1 MEGWSSR
8 FPLLS
13 YVDDRIGYRFGPPDI
28 LILRD
33 TTAARGFQRPS
44 TPHDLDF
51 SSSLSLVIKSVTSVA
66 RVGGV
71 YIYIYISVPLPLTSI
86 PIEASIKRSARADE
100 AARFDKARI
109 LSVLFFQRFYLF
121 FSLSPLG
128 RFSFASF
135 TDPRE
140 SPDFIRG
147 SRYFPWKK
155 KDGKEA
161 SSDRSLQVGWINFR
175 NGLKMV

>member
-1 MEGWSSR
+1 MKR
-8 FPLLS
+8 
-13 YVDDRIGYRFGPPDI
+13 
-28 LILRD
+28 RD
-33 TTAARGFQRPS
+33 
-44 TPHDLDF
+44 
-51 SSSLSLVIKSVTSVA
+51 
-66 RVGGV
+66 
-71 YIYIYISVPLPLTSI
+71 
-86 PIEASIKRSARADE
+86 SIKREFSPSFSFNA
-100 AARFDKARI
+100 FI
-109 LSVLFFQRFYLF
+109 YFFLSLLSV
-121 FSLSPLG
+121 
-128 RFSFASF
+128 SFASF

>member
-1 MEGWSSR
+1 M
-8 FPLLS
+8 
-13 YVDDRIGYRFGPPDI
+13 
-28 LILRD
+28 ILRRQGD
-33 TTAARGFQRPS
+33 SSALPYPP